1 MATTKVI
8 NDLIDL
14 NQTGNT
20 QALKG
25 CVGTTAQEPTGV
37 EGAFRTNTDLTSG
50 NSASAMQFYKS
61 TGDLSTSGWVTLTNV
76 ALIPDP
82 ITTNLVVSWDTTQ
95 TTGTGSTG
103 NLLALNGT
111 AVTSTNSSSGVDK
124 TSSSNQDPSGNQGW
138 GLSSSPWIESNVVM
152 SDSTFFNTTNSNWTL
167 EIWCKINSK
176 AGSSAVFVNSWE
188 DGGAPSSEE
197 NFIIGLYGASSGAT
211 TGGFHSLVR
220 TGGGTNYINLGPAS
234 GPNYGNWSQIVFVA
248 DSVGVDVEA
257 YVNGASIGTVALASG
272 VPQTSNDV
280 LTIGRRNSGGALG
293 WNGIFRICRMY
304 KVALT
309 ASEVLN
315 NYDANKDTFGLS

>member
-25 CVGTTAQEPTGV
+25 CVGTNAQQPTGV
-37 EGAFRTNTDLTSG
+37 EGALRTNTDLTSG
-50 NSASAMQFYKS
+50 NSASVMQFYKS
-61 TGDLSTSGWVTLTNV
+61 TGSPFTSGWVTLTNV
-76 ALIPDP
+76 AIIPDP

-167 EIWCKINSK
+167 EIWCKIDSK
-176 AGSSAVFVNSWE
+176 AGSSAVFANSWE

-197 NFIIGLYGASSGAT
+197 NFIIGLYGGGNGSSGSGA
-211 TGGFHSLVR
+211 GFHSLVR
-220 TGGGTNYINLGPAS
+220 SAVTTNYIGIGATTA
-234 GPNYGNWSQIVFVA
+234 PNYGNWSQVVFVA
-248 DSVGVDVEA
+248 DTSNIVL
-257 YVNGASIGTVALASG
+257 YVNGAQAGTVSAGGGL
-272 VPQTSNDV
+272 PQTSNDV

-315 NYDANKDTFGLS
+315 NYDANKNTFGLS

>member
-167 EIWCKINSK
+167 EIWCKI
-176 AGSSAVFVNSWE
+176 
-188 DGGAPSSEE
+188 
-197 NFIIGLYGASSGAT
+197 
-211 TGGFHSLVR
+211 
-220 TGGGTNYINLGPAS
+220 
-234 GPNYGNWSQIVFVA
+234 
-248 DSVGVDVEA
+248 
-257 YVNGASIGTVALASG
+257 
-272 VPQTSNDV
+272 
-280 LTIGRRNSGGALG
+280 
-293 WNGIFRICRMY
+293 
-304 KVALT
+304 
-309 ASEVLN
+309 
-315 NYDANKDTFGLS
+315 